1 MSDVDN
7 GEFRKELQDLRDTV
21 NGVRG
26 SIETEFAVIKKEIQ
40 YMNKGTMPT
49 LVVALA
55 ALIFSICSGYI
66 ALDNKNLIL
75 IVSSQTNKNTRDLE
89 NMIPLVFS
97 TPGPTPTP
105 ATSGKE

>member
-7 GEFRKELQDLRDTV
+7 GEFRKELQELRDTV

-40 YMNKGTMPT
+40 YMNKTNMPT
-49 LVVALA
+49 LIVAMVALV
-55 ALIFSICSGYI
+55 LSICSGFV

-75 IVSSQTNKNTRDLE
+75 TVNAQTNKNTRDLE